1 MSRVPNDFGNDRRE
15 CSSSRKLS
23 TLQITKVLRKK
34 LVFVYLWQMKVT
46 QQELETRKT
55 HAPDSKKTPKE
66 KQDRHSIQIQI
77 KLTRRCR
84 VAFQSQ
90 EKKTNTLRCT
100 DYGHN
105 PAALLTPRPIS
116 FFRED
121 NVRKL
126 HDSWLNRKINNY
138 VRWLRKISLF

>member
-55 HAPDSKKTPKE
+55 HAPDSTKPPKE

-90 EKKTNTLRCT
+90 EKKNE
-100 DYGHN
+100 YAQMH
-105 PAALLTPRPIS
+105 
-116 FFRED
+116 
-121 NVRKL
+121 
-126 HDSWLNRKINNY
+126 
-138 VRWLRKISLF
+138 